1 MEVMQG
7 NKIVLEQTDTIT
19 AKSDVAG
26 SLDVAQLFW
35 RLDMGLTKISG
46 GVIQSDNF
54 SVGVITATSVNTSG
68 VVTAATVQIGAATT
82 VHTDLLIVGSGNITS
97 HNINSTGII

>member
-1 MEVMQG
+1 
-7 NKIVLEQTDTIT
+7 
-19 AKSDVAG
+19 
-26 SLDVAQLFW
+26 
-35 RLDMGLTKISG
+35 MGLTKISG

-82 VHTDLLIVGSGNITS
+82 VHTTGIDLGSGNITS
-97 HNINSTGII
+97 HNINSTGIITVLLWCY